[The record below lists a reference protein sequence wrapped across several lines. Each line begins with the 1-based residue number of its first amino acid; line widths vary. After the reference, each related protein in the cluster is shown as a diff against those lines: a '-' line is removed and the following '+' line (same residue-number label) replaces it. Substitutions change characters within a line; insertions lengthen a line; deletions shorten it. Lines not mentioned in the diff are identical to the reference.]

1 LKKADFQCNFPRN
14 FFDANLGKFWIF
26 AEFRWGKIITW
37 IVGIS
42 AVIMPILLI
51 DNYRIFVIAVL
62 ATIAFEIKNLL
73 QK

>member
-1 LKKADFQCNFPRN
+1 MEIKIALLLLIVAT
-14 FFDANLGKFWIF
+14 AVTAYFWIF
-26 AEFRWGKIITW
+26 AEFKWGKIITW
-37 IVGIS
+37 VIGIS

-62 ATIAFEIKNLL
+62 ATIAFEIRRLL

>member
-1 LKKADFQCNFPRN
+1 MEIKIALLLLIVTIAVT
-14 FFDANLGKFWIF
+14 AYFWIF

-37 IVGIS
+37 VIGICS
-42 AVIMPILLI
+42 VITPIMLI

-62 ATIAFEIKNLL
+62 ATIAFEIRRLL

>member
-1 LKKADFQCNFPRN
+1 MEIKIALLLLIATI
-14 FFDANLGKFWIF
+14 AVTAYFWIF

-37 IVGIS
+37 VIGIS
-42 AVIMPILLI
+42 SVIMPILLI

-62 ATIAFEIKNLL
+62 ATIAFEIRKLL

>member
-1 LKKADFQCNFPRN
+1 MEIKIALLLLIVTIAVT
-14 FFDANLGKFWIF
+14 AHFWIF

-37 IVGIS
+37 VIGIC

-62 ATIAFEIKNLL
+62 ASIAFEIRRLL

>member
-1 LKKADFQCNFPRN
+1 MEIKIALLLLIVAT
-14 FFDANLGKFWIF
+14 AVTAYFWIF
-26 AEFRWGKIITW
+26 AEFKWGKIITW
-37 IVGIS
+37 VIGIC

-62 ATIAFEIKNLL
+62 ATIAFEIRRLL